1 MYNEVITPIDF
12 PDDSQYGVRSLSN
25 MPHLDEVALFHILLN
40 LNLEK
45 KQRLLSER
53 RECLCILITRV

>member
-25 MPHLDEVALFHILLN
+25 IPHLDEVALFHILLN
-40 LNLEK
+40 LNLVK
-45 KQRLLSER
+45 KTEIVIRKKEENACVS
-53 RECLCILITRV
+53 

>member
-25 MPHLDEVALFHILLN
+25 IPHLEEVALFHILLN
-40 LNLEK
+40 LNLMK

>member
-25 MPHLDEVALFHILLN
+25 IPHLEEVALFHILLN
-40 LNLEK
+40 LNLVK
-45 KQRLLSER
+45 KTEIVIRKKEENACVS
-53 RECLCILITRV
+53 